1 MAEAQTH
8 VACSPP
14 RAAPRPMPGQN
25 RGPSVHLA
33 DQTLSTR
40 RMQQW
45 PRHPLGKSGGG
56 GGFGVVKKHYYRE
69 KSREGGQ
76 KSVEVEPV

>member
-1 MAEAQTH
+1 MAEAQTR
-8 VACSPP
+8 VAWSPP
-14 RAAPRPMPGQN
+14 RAAPRPMPSQN
-25 RGPSVHLA
+25 HSPSVHLA

-40 RMQQW
+40 RMQQR

-56 GGFGVVKKHYYRE
+56 CGVVKKHYYRE

-76 KSVEVEPV
+76 EVEVKPV